1 MHISN
6 QSQGR
11 RPARRPL
18 FSGREGGKL
27 VASVL
32 TLALA
37 FTLTPATMSWAEDSD
52 TQTETPTTEAPAT
65 EAPVTEAPADA
76 PETGSEDAPASQD
89 APAPQD
95 GEDAPAPADIDD
107 PDPALPTLA
116 LDVRIKSD
124 GTPGWDADSNAGND
138 SGPNNGVVRVNDT
151 VTYEVEYAVP
161 SGTAENT
168 TFTITFPKGM
178 EITDLPGFCQADG
191 SSITPG
197 IAGEPAIPLTADSID
212 ELSEQTLVC
221 NRGTIVSGTDIV
233 DVTVK
238 VLNLAHQGQ
247 DLPITAAQIVAD
259 GYNGVAIDT
268 TALPN
273 VKASARLMWD
283 ISKNSTA
290 LEENRGYSYGP
301 MTGACPW
308 DTSRTCKVSS
318 YSVLLS
324 APAGGKGAMP
334 AVGPVTFSDDL
345 TPGAMYPSLSAAS
358 IASITADLEK
368 YGSRVYSYGVR
379 YAQPY
384 SKITGSTPAVS
395 SVSDSGTMA
404 ISQSGPGQ
412 VAHITLE
419 NADWSLRSFPSQV
432 AQPAGTALPSD
443 AAYAVSQ
450 SIAVY
455 TPVETIR
462 DFGTESNGRWTLPT
476 RNAYSNLSVAGFQ
489 ETDTQSSGD
498 QPEWNDYKTTTP
510 IVEVPGGFNKR
521 FVGVTGL
528 AGNMTNVE
536 FAPGDASWWGQG
548 PPGGAVLSSG
558 AITVAP
564 TQNVLSILYFQGSDA
579 SLPAPV
585 SQIGCDAWDNTKL
598 YLEALDVPG
607 ANPSAIPGRAI
618 PSGGKPVWITGYN
631 NAAGANP
638 NLMYPASAEEQAPA
652 LTVQYSATPGGPG
665 AASLCD
671 DNTGPWYDSPED
683 VPGNDAELLS
693 EGVYTAVSRV
703 RVHFVT
709 EPARGNNAVF
719 ARANVAIGMRV
730 ADAGYPTG
738 TTLPNWGTAKM
749 VSNEDL
755 SMQGVLAHSR
765 TWPQS
770 TFNSDSFTGATGD
783 RLILAHAQ
791 ARIDKQVRKGDS
803 GPFSDTPP
811 QTTGGDLVQ
820 YRLQPSLTSG
830 AQAPGILKD
839 VWVEDCLPGSQ
850 IYASA
855 SLTPVLV
862 QSSTPADA
870 QRPACAAGETYI
882 RWVIPSHEVNQVMDP
897 IIMSVNVDPTAE
909 DGVYENTVVVWAQ
922 DDASTLAQRSDE
934 AQIQISN
941 IRGVR
946 ITKQPLTP
954 VVQVNRAGQPT
965 NELNEWSVRFSN
977 RLPGNAPVPNDP
989 DIIDVLPK
997 QGALGSDFHGSFT
1010 FHSAEVTDGNVQG
1023 QQVRILY
1030 TKNANPSE
1038 DPRNARNGAMGN
1050 ITWCD
1055 APAGGAVASGSGTV
1069 ADCPASASEVTAVR
1083 VQRPGPFSTGSAIQ
1097 FTIRMVGIDNRGGDV
1112 YVNRATGYA
1121 EGLENAVRSA
1131 ESPEV
1136 AIESSIGDYTWWD
1149 FNRDGVQNQWQGA
1162 PEQPATGI
1170 PVRVTGVDD
1179 LGNPV
1184 QIDTTTGDDGKYVFE
1199 QLRSSNADGYTVT
1212 FTKPD
1217 GTEFTVKTAGDDRA
1231 VDSNADTAT
1240 GAADAVVL
1248 GRDTHDLTIDAGL
1261 LPLGGVQIN
1270 KALTGAGAGEF
1281 AASDILKFQIVCAFD
1296 PRLDGVA
1303 PVEVLNQ
1310 EVTLPV
1316 NGANAV
1322 TSDVMAGLP
1331 AFSSCTI
1338 TETDHG
1344 SADAPAAP
1352 VTVTVPWDAV
1362 AEESGTV
1369 TGSLT
1374 NFISAGSVQV
1384 SKTLAG
1390 DDIAVEAAKDRMF
1403 EILATCQIEEEND
1416 LGETVLTDV
1425 YSGVVKIKGGQTKYL
1440 VGDDGEPRLLPLNA
1454 RCFGE
1459 EVNTGGAQAS
1469 EVDFDS
1475 WENSVPV
1482 TDGTPDELQVLTI
1495 SAVNTF
1501 ENAEL
1506 TVSKKVE
1513 GPGTGGAYDFTLSCT
1528 IPGEGENGEVVDGE
1542 YVLPEADAKFRLM
1555 DGDSRTIQ
1563 VPAGVSCQVKET
1575 NVPDGAKVTITDS
1588 DDTTEGGASDG
1599 IVTNLTGTDNTVKVL
1614 NTFPERPPLV
1624 VTGGQMLGAAGLLG
1638 AGLLLVGGALFLL
1651 RKRRKEDATV
1661 TPAQG

>member
-1 MHISN
+1 M
-6 QSQGR
+6 
-11 RPARRPL
+11 
-18 FSGREGGKL
+18 
-27 VASVL
+27 

-37 FTLTPATMSWAEDSD
+37 FTLTPATVSWAEDPTTD
-52 TQTETPTTEAPAT
+52 TPSTETPAT
-65 EAPVTEAPADA
+65 DTPVSEAPADA
-76 PETGSEDAPASQD
+76 PETGGEDAPAPMD
-89 APAPQD
+89 APVPQGD
-95 GEDAPAPADIDD
+95 EDAPAPADIDD

-124 GTPGWDADSNAGND
+124 GTPGWDADSGAGND

-168 TFTITFPKGM
+168 TFQITFPKGM
-178 EITDLPGFCQADG
+178 EITDLPGFCQATG
-191 SSITPG
+191 SSIAPAT
-197 IAGEPAIPLTADSID
+197 AGEPTIPLTADSID
-212 ELSEQTLVC
+212 ELSEQTLIC

-268 TALPN
+268 ANLPN

-283 ISKNSTA
+283 ISKNGVA
-290 LEENRGYSYGP
+290 LDENSGYVSGP
-301 MTGACPW
+301 ADIACPW
-308 DTSRTCKVSS
+308 DSSVVCKITY
-318 YSVLLS
+318 YSVLFS

-334 AVGPVTFSDDL
+334 AVGDVTFVDDL
-345 TPGAMYPSLSAAS
+345 SPEAMYPSLTSVQHAAMN
-358 IASITADLEK
+358 ADPDK
-368 YGSRVYSYGVR
+368 YGSRIVFANTDTNYNRPGH
-379 YAQPY
+379 
-384 SKITGSTPAVS
+384 KIGSTLVNPLT
-395 SVSDSGTMA
+395 SVNSVRDSGS
-404 ISQSGPGQ
+404 ISIDQPGPGEP
-412 VAHITLE
+412 AEFTIA
-419 NADWSLRSFPSQV
+419 NADWSLRTYPSQV
-432 AQPAGTALPSD
+432 SYPTGNALPGN
-443 AAYAVSQ
+443 AAYAVS
-450 SIAVY
+450 SAFRVY
-455 TPVETIR
+455 TPVAAIR
-462 DFGTESNGRWTLPT
+462 DFGVESNNSWTLST
-476 RNAYSNLSVAGFQ
+476 YNSFTDLDIRGFDSA
-489 ETDTQSSGD
+489 TDVQTSAD
-498 QPEWNDYKTTTP
+498 QPGANAANLPGGVASPVNWNDYRTTTP
-510 IVEVPGGFNKR
+510 IIKLPGGFDK
-521 FVGVTGL
+521 FFMGL
-528 AGNMTNVE
+528 PGLEGNVSPTL
-536 FAPGDASWWGQG
+536 FAPGNTALGEG
-548 PPGGAVLSSG
+548 PPGGATRMSG
-558 AITVAP
+558 GITVAP
-564 TQNVLSILYFQGSDA
+564 TQLVTSQLAVTASTP
-579 SLPAPV
+579 SLPADV
-585 SQIGCDAWDNTKL
+585 SWVGCDAWDSSKL
-598 YLEALDVPG
+598 NLATGEFGPGLFNGAMQRVP
-607 ANPSAIPGRAI
+607 S
-618 PSGGKPVWITGYN
+618 SGEGVWISGYN
-631 NAAGANP
+631 NVPEPKYYADDISEVP
-638 NLMYPASAEEQAPA
+638 D
-652 LTVQYSATPGGPG
+652 LTVQYSAQVGAAG
-665 AASLCD
+665 AASTCGED
-671 DNTGPWYDSPED
+671 MGPWYDDPSQ
-683 VPGNDAELLS
+683 VPGNDPTLATQ
-693 EGVYTAVSRV
+693 GVYTAVSRV
-703 RVHFVT
+703 RAHMVIP
-709 EPARGNNAVF
+709 PAVEANAATGLGV
-719 ARANVAIGMRV
+719 RASVSIALRV
-730 ADAGYPTG
+730 ADNGMATG
-738 TTLPNWGTAKM
+738 TILPNWASEKR
-749 VSNEDL
+749 VNFDDL
-755 SMQGVLAHSR
+755 SLSEVIAASGNWWQSSYTPETHSGS
-765 TWPQS
+765 P
-770 TFNSDSFTGATGD
+770 GD

-803 GPFSDTPP
+803 GSFSDTPP

-830 AQAPGILKD
+830 AATPGILKD
-839 VWVEDCLPGSQ
+839 VWVEDCLPDSQ

-855 SLTPVLV
+855 SVTPVLV
-862 QSSTPADA
+862 QSTTPGDA
-870 QRPACAAGETYI
+870 KRPACAAGETYI
-882 RWVIPSHEVNQVMDP
+882 RWVVPQHEVNTVMDP

-909 DGVYENTVVVWAQ
+909 DGVYENTVVVWAE
-922 DDASTLAQRSDE
+922 DDASTLEQRSDE

-954 VVQVNRAGQPT
+954 VVQVNRAGQAT

-997 QGALGSDFHGSFT
+997 QGVLGSDFHGSFT

-1023 QQVRILY
+1023 QQVHILY

-1038 DPRNARNGAMGN
+1038 DPRNARNGATGN

-1112 YVNRATGYA
+1112 YVNRATGFA

-1149 FNRDGVQNQWQGA
+1149 FNRDGIQNQWQGA

-1184 QIDTTTGDDGKYVFE
+1184 QIDTTTGADGKYVFE
-1199 QLRSSNADGYTVT
+1199 QLRSSNEGGYTVT
-1212 FTKPD
+1212 FTRPD
-1217 GTEFTVKTAGDDRA
+1217 GTEFTVKAAGDDRA
-1231 VDSNADTAT
+1231 VDSNADPAT

-1281 AASDILKFQIVCAFD
+1281 AASDILKFQVVCTFD
-1296 PRLDGVA
+1296 PELDGVT

-1310 EVTLPV
+1310 EVILPV

-1352 VTVTVPWDAV
+1352 VTVTVPWNAV
-1362 AEESGTV
+1362 EEKSGTV

-1403 EILATCQIEEEND
+1403 EILATCQIEEANGQ
-1416 LGETVLTDV
+1416 GETVLTDV

-1440 VGDDGEPRLLPLNA
+1440 VGDDGEPRLLPLDA

-1482 TDGTPDELQVLTI
+1482 TDGTPEELQVLTI

-1542 YVLPEADAKFRLM
+1542 YVLPEADAKFRLK
-1555 DGDSRTIQ
+1555 DGESRTIT

-1588 DDTTEGGASDG
+1588 DDTTDGGASDG

-1614 NTFPERPPLV
+1614 NTFPPCEGSCLP
-1624 VTGGQMLGAAGLLG
+1624 VTGGQMLGAVGLLG

-1651 RKRRKEDATV
+1651 RKRRKEDDATV
-1661 TPAQG
+1661 TPAHG